1 MSDVQLVEIAT
12 CVACQG
18 TGKSSR
24 GAVCKPCK
32 GAGKNAEALKPA
44 LAPYKAAV
52 GDYETQ
58 LIQAHSFLGMLRQ
71 WQIASEDDYRM
82 AGDGLKHCKAVISG
96 LESRRKAIT
105 DPLNTAKREVDGWFR
120 DLRTPYEQAE
130 THLKQAILEYQA
142 LQAKER
148 ARLAE
153 ELKASA
159 GNVPQTMA
167 LAAQAQQTVP
177 PKLDGI
183 QNRVVKKW
191 RVVDPNAVPREVMMV
206 DDYKVS
212 QLMHQG
218 IAVPGIEYYEEQ
230 IIAARAK

>member
-1 MSDVQLVEIAT
+1 MQDVQLIEIAT
-12 CVACQG
+12 CVACDG
-18 TGKSSR
+18 TGASPR
-24 GAVCKPCK
+24 GAPCKPCK
-32 GAGKNAEALKPA
+32 GSGKNAEALRPA

-52 GDYETQ
+52 GDFETQ
-58 LIQAHSFLGMLRQ
+58 LIQGHSFLGTLRQ
-71 WQIASEDDYRM
+71 WQIATEDDYRM
-82 AGDGLKHCKAVISG
+82 AGDGLKHCKAVIAG
-96 LESRRKAIT
+96 LEGRRKAIT

-130 THLKQAILEYQA
+130 TYLKQSILDYQA
-142 LQAKER
+142 RQMAER

-191 RVVDPNAVPREVMMV
+191 RVVNLDLIPRQVMMV

-218 IAVPGIEYYEEQ
+218 VAVPGIEYYEDQ
-230 IIAARAK
+230 IIAARKS